1 MQEQLS
7 WKTIMKI
14 ESLYRRAIA
23 WLQSFWV
30 ESLVLLFV
38 RVVFAGIF
46 WRSGETK
53 VVAGTWFSVTQ
64 ETYGLFA
71 TDFSG
76 VPLPPQFAANLSNAA
91 EHIFPMLLVLGV
103 ATRFSAAGLLV
114 MTLVIQVFVFPDAW
128 WPTHSLW
135 VALAL
140 VLITRGAGFFSL
152 DAVLTT
158 YLSPRRHRLLART

>member
-1 MQEQLS
+1 
-7 WKTIMKI
+7 MKALA
-14 ESLYRRAIA
+14 LYRRLTAV
-23 WLQSFWV
+23 LRGSFV
-30 ESLVLLFV
+30 ETLVLLFV

-53 VVAGTWFSVTQ
+53 VVAGTWFKVTE

-76 VPLPPQFAANLSNAA
+76 VPLPPHLAANLSNAA
-91 EHIFPMLLVLGV
+91 EHIFPLLLVLGL
-103 ATRFSAAGLLV
+103 ATRFSAGALLV
-114 MTLVIQVFVFPDAW
+114 MTMVIQIFVFPDAW

-140 VLITRGAGFFSL
+140 VLIARGPGLFSI
-152 DAVLTT
+152 DALLNHRLVAAQ
-158 YLSPRRHRLLART
+158 PRRAHA

>member
-1 MQEQLS
+1 
-7 WKTIMKI
+7 MKI
-14 ESLYRRAIA
+14 EALHSRAIA
-23 WLQSFWV
+23 LLRSAWV
-30 ESLVLLFV
+30 ESIVLLFV

-71 TDFSG
+71 SDFSG
-76 VPLPPQFAANLSNAA
+76 VPLPPHLAANLSNAA
-91 EHIFPMLLVLGV
+91 EHIFPVLLVLGL
-103 ATRFSAAGLLV
+103 ATRFSAASLLV
-114 MTLVIQVFVFPDAW
+114 MTLVIQIFVFPDAW

-140 VLITRGAGFFSL
+140 VLITRGAGFFSI
-152 DAVLTT
+152 DALVG
-158 YLSPRRHRLLART
+158 HRLFPMPQRRAVRA

>member
-1 MQEQLS
+1 
-7 WKTIMKI
+7 MKAVT
-14 ESLYRRAIA
+14 LYRHLIRL
-23 WLQSFWV
+23 LQSTLV

-53 VVAGTWFSVTQ
+53 VAAGTWFRVTE

-76 VPLPPQFAANLSNAA
+76 VPLPPHLAANLSNAA
-91 EHIFPMLLVLGV
+91 EHVFPLMLVLGL
-103 ATRFSAAGLLV
+103 ATRFSAGALLV
-114 MTLVIQVFVFPDAW
+114 MTMVIQIFVFPDAW
-128 WPTHSLW
+128 WPTHSVW

-140 VLITRGAGFFSL
+140 VLITRGPGLFSL
-152 DAVLTT
+152 DAL
-158 YLSPRRHRLLART
+158 LDHRLSAGAAARRANA

>member
-1 MQEQLS
+1 
-7 WKTIMKI
+7 MKAVT
-14 ESLYRRAIA
+14 LYRHLIRL
-23 WLQSFWV
+23 LQSTLV

-53 VVAGTWFSVTQ
+53 VVAGTWFRVSE

-76 VPLPPQFAANLSNAA
+76 VPLPPHLAANLSNAA
-91 EHIFPMLLVLGV
+91 EHVFPLLLVLGL
-103 ATRFSAAGLLV
+103 ATRFSAAALLV
-114 MTLVIQVFVFPDAW
+114 MTMVIQIFVFPDAW

-140 VLITRGAGFFSL
+140 VLITRGPGLFSL
-152 DAVLTT
+152 DAL
-158 YLSPRRHRLLART
+158 LDHRLSAGAAARRANA

>member
-1 MQEQLS
+1 
-7 WKTIMKI
+7 MKAVT
-14 ESLYRRAIA
+14 LYRHLIRL
-23 WLQSFWV
+23 LQSTLIG
-30 ESLVLLFV
+30 SLVLLFV

-53 VVAGTWFSVTQ
+53 VVAGTWFRVTE

-76 VPLPPQFAANLSNAA
+76 VPLPPQLAANLSNAA
-91 EHIFPMLLVLGV
+91 EHVFPLLLVLGL
-103 ATRFSAAGLLV
+103 ATRFSAAALLV
-114 MTLVIQVFVFPDAW
+114 MTMVIQLFVFPDAW

-140 VLITRGAGFFSL
+140 VLITRGPGLFSL
-152 DAVLTT
+152 DAL
-158 YLSPRRHRLLART
+158 LDHRLSAGAAARRANA

>member
-1 MQEQLS
+1 
-7 WKTIMKI
+7 MKAVT
-14 ESLYRRAIA
+14 LYRHLIRL
-23 WLQSFWV
+23 LQSTLV

-53 VVAGTWFSVTQ
+53 VVAGTWFRVSE
-64 ETYGLFA
+64 ETYALFA

-76 VPLPPQFAANLSNAA
+76 VPLPPHLAANLSNAA
-91 EHIFPMLLVLGV
+91 EHVFPLLLVLGL
-103 ATRFSAAGLLV
+103 ATRFSAGALLV
-114 MTLVIQVFVFPDAW
+114 VTMAIQIFVFPDAW

-140 VLITRGAGFFSL
+140 LLITRGPGLFSL
-152 DAVLTT
+152 DAL
-158 YLSPRRHRLLART
+158 LDHRLSAGAAARRANA

>member
-1 MQEQLS
+1 
-7 WKTIMKI
+7 MKAVT
-14 ESLYRRAIA
+14 LYRHLIRL
-23 WLQSFWV
+23 LQSTLV

-53 VVAGTWFSVTQ
+53 VVAGTWFRVT
-64 ETYGLFA
+64 EEAYGLFA

-76 VPLPPQFAANLSNAA
+76 VPLPPHLAANLSNAA
-91 EHIFPMLLVLGV
+91 EHVFPLLLVLGL
-103 ATRFSAAGLLV
+103 ATRFSAAALLV
-114 MTLVIQVFVFPDAW
+114 MTMVIQIFVFPDAW

-140 VLITRGAGFFSL
+140 VLITRGPGLFSL
-152 DAVLTT
+152 DAL
-158 YLSPRRHRLLART
+158 LDHRLSAGAAARRANA

>member
-1 MQEQLS
+1 
-7 WKTIMKI
+7 MKALA
-14 ESLYRRAIA
+14 LYRRLTA
-23 WLQSFWV
+23 LLRGSFV
-30 ESLVLLFV
+30 EMLVLLFV

-53 VVAGTWFSVTQ
+53 VVAGTWFKVTE

-76 VPLPPQFAANLSNAA
+76 VPLPPHLAANLSNAA
-91 EHIFPMLLVLGV
+91 EHIFPLLLVLGL
-103 ATRFSAAGLLV
+103 ATRFSAGALLV
-114 MTLVIQVFVFPDAW
+114 MTMVIQIFVFPDAW

-140 VLITRGAGFFSL
+140 VLIARGPGLFSV
-152 DAVLTT
+152 DAL
-158 YLSPRRHRLLART
+158 LNHRLIAAQPRRAHA

>member
-1 MQEQLS
+1 
-7 WKTIMKI
+7 MKALA
-14 ESLYRRAIA
+14 LYRRLTA
-23 WLQSFWV
+23 LLRGSFV
-30 ESLVLLFV
+30 EMLVLLFV

-53 VVAGTWFSVTQ
+53 VVAGTWFKVTE

-76 VPLPPQFAANLSNAA
+76 VPLPPHLAANLSNAA
-91 EHIFPMLLVLGV
+91 EHIFPLLLVLGL
-103 ATRFSAAGLLV
+103 ATRFSAGALLV
-114 MTLVIQVFVFPDAW
+114 MTMVIQIFVFPDAW

-140 VLITRGAGFFSL
+140 VLIARGPGLLSI
-152 DAVLTT
+152 DALLNHRVVAAQ
-158 YLSPRRHRLLART
+158 PRRAHA

>member
-1 MQEQLS
+1 MRRAA
-7 WKTIMKI
+7 
-14 ESLYRRAIA
+14 LYRSIVPL
-23 WLQSFWV
+23 LQSRPV

-53 VVAGTWFSVTQ
+53 VVAGTWFRVTE
-64 ETYGLFA
+64 ETYELFR

-76 VPLPPQFAANLSNAA
+76 VPLEAHLAANLANTA
-91 EHIFPMLLVLGV
+91 EHVFPLLLVLGL
-103 ATRFSAAGLLV
+103 ATRFSAAALLV
-114 MTLVIQVFVFPDAW
+114 MTLVIQFFVFPDAW

-140 VLITRGAGFFSL
+140 VLIVRGPGQLSL
-152 DAVLTT
+152 DALFAN
-158 YLSPRRHRLLART
+158 RFIARNPPPPVNA